1 MYILEA
7 VVMLGHRHDVLRA
20 RLFKE
25 VQPLPGIKLLPL
37 EQGNKVLV
45 SKRLMV
51 AIGLFVMGIFRCP
64 FEVHVPGIP
73 LVSKGR
79 NGVNAPMDEDA
90 ELGVVIPFGGLVVA
104 QRFPCVRIRAVGDD
118 LVHPGKNLLL
128 KRRLFVRHGKY
139 LTNQ

>member
-1 MYILEA
+1 LEA

-73 LVSKGR
+73 LVAERGH
-79 NGVNAPMDEDA
+79 GIYAPVDKNP
-90 ELGVVIPFGGLVVA
+90 ELCLLIPFGGPVFT
-104 QRFPCVRIRAVGDD
+104 Q
-118 LVHPGKNLLL
+118 
-128 KRRLFVRHGKY
+128 
-139 LTNQ
+139 